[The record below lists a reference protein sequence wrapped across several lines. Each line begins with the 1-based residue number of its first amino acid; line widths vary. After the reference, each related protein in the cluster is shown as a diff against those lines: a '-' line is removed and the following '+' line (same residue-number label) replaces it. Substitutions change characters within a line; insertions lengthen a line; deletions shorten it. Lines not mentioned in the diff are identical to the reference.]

1 MRFSKPDFKGHLL
14 LMFHMK
20 PLVTTV
26 FRWQSDAMS
35 EQEAAIRI
43 GEALGRLRRERG
55 LSQAEA
61 GARIGMTSQGWS
73 LYEAGRRAGLFRPD
87 MQKRL
92 TAALDATPEDLMLL
106 AETVPSPAPAPATD
120 GAGVQSKGRDFE
132 PAPSCSMQRERYR
145 LDTDDM
151 RPWAFAGTIIEYE
164 KDRQPKQGGG
174 AVLQMR
180 DGRLHLGLW
189 QGSDD
194 RGVVLANAVGTQI
207 PFSWRD
213 ILAVSA
219 VTARI
224 EPE

>member
-1 MRFSKPDFKGHLL
+1 
-14 LMFHMK
+14 MFHMK

-26 FRWQSDAMS
+26 FRWQSDVMS

-106 AETVPSPAPAPATD
+106 AETPPSPAPGPASAPATD

-132 PAPSCSMQRERYR
+132 PAPSRTIRRERYR

-151 RPWAFAGTIIEYE
+151 GPWAFAGTIIEYE

-174 AVLQMR
+174 AVLQLR

-194 RGVVLANAVGTQI
+194 RGVVVANTGGTQT

>member
-1 MRFSKPDFKGHLL
+1 MN
-14 LMFHMK
+14 
-20 PLVTTV
+20 
-26 FRWQSDAMS
+26 

-92 TAALDATPEDLMLL
+92 TSALDATPEDLMLL
-106 AETVPSPAPAPATD
+106 AKTTPSPIALPVVD
-120 GAGVQSKGRDFE
+120 GSSVQSKGRDFD
-132 PAPSCSMQRERYR
+132 PVASPKIRREHYR

-151 RPWAFAGTIIEYE
+151 GPWAFAGTIIEYE
-164 KDRQPKQGGG
+164 KDRPPRKSSG
-174 AVLQMR
+174 AVVQLR

-194 RGVVLANAVGTQI
+194 RGVVLANADGIQTQ
-207 PFSWRD
+207 FSWRD
-213 ILAVSA
+213 IVAVSA
-219 VTARI
+219 VTARL
-224 EPE
+224 EPD

>member
-1 MRFSKPDFKGHLL
+1 
-14 LMFHMK
+14 
-20 PLVTTV
+20 
-26 FRWQSDAMS
+26 MS
-35 EQEAAIRI
+35 EHEAAIRI

-106 AETVPSPAPAPATD
+106 AEAAPSPTPPPATD
-120 GAGVQSKGRDFE
+120 GSGVRSYGRDFE
-132 PAPSCSMQRERYR
+132 PAPSRTIRRERYR

-151 RPWAFAGTIIEYE
+151 GPWADLGTIIEYE
-164 KDRQPKQGGG
+164 RGRQPKRGGG
-174 AVLQMR
+174 AVVQMQ

-194 RGVVLANAVGTQI
+194 RGAVLANAAGAETQF
-207 PFSWRD
+207 PWRD
-213 ILAVSA
+213 ISEVSA
-219 VTARI
+219 VTARL
-224 EPE
+224 EPD

>member
-1 MRFSKPDFKGHLL
+1 MN
-14 LMFHMK
+14 
-20 PLVTTV
+20 
-26 FRWQSDAMS
+26 

-73 LYEAGRRAGLFRPD
+73 FYEAGRRAGLFRPD

-92 TAALDATPEDLMLL
+92 TSALDATPEDLMLL
-106 AETVPSPAPAPATD
+106 AKTTPSPIALPVVD
-120 GAGVQSKGRDFE
+120 GSSVQSKGRDFD
-132 PAPSCSMQRERYR
+132 PVASPKIRREHYR

-151 RPWAFAGTIIEYE
+151 GPWAFAGTIIEYE
-164 KDRQPKQGGG
+164 KDRPPRKSSG
-174 AVLQMR
+174 AVVQLR

-194 RGVVLANAVGTQI
+194 RGVVLANADGIQTQ
-207 PFSWRD
+207 FSWRD
-213 ILAVSA
+213 IVAVSA
-219 VTARI
+219 VTARL
-224 EPE
+224 EPD

>member
-1 MRFSKPDFKGHLL
+1 
-14 LMFHMK
+14 
-20 PLVTTV
+20 
-26 FRWQSDAMS
+26 MS

-61 GARIGMTSQGWS
+61 GSRIGMTSQGWS

-92 TAALDATPEDLMLL
+92 TSALEATPEDLMLL
-106 AETVPSPAPAPATD
+106 AETALSPVPTPGTD
-120 GAGVQSKGRDFE
+120 GMGVQAKGRLFD
-132 PAPSCSMQRERYR
+132 PAPSHIMRRERYC
-145 LDTDDM
+145 LDADDM
-151 RPWAFAGTIIEYE
+151 GPWAFVGTIIEYE
-164 KDRQPKQGGG
+164 LGRKPKQGGG
-174 AVLQMR
+174 AVVQLS

-194 RGVVLANAVGTQI
+194 RGIVLANADGVKTQL
-207 PFSWRD
+207 PWHD
-213 ILAVSA
+213 IVSVSA
-219 VTARI
+219 VTGRI

>member
-1 MRFSKPDFKGHLL
+1 MN
-14 LMFHMK
+14 
-20 PLVTTV
+20 
-26 FRWQSDAMS
+26 

-92 TAALDATPEDLMLL
+92 TSTLDATPEDLMLL
-106 AETVPSPAPAPATD
+106 AKTTPSPIALPVVD
-120 GAGVQSKGRDFE
+120 GSSVQSKGRDFD
-132 PAPSCSMQRERYR
+132 PVASPKIRREHYR

-151 RPWAFAGTIIEYE
+151 GPWAFAGTIIEYE
-164 KDRQPKQGGG
+164 KDRPPRKSSG
-174 AVLQMR
+174 AVVQLR

-194 RGVVLANAVGTQI
+194 RGVVLANADGIQTQ
-207 PFSWRD
+207 FSWRD
-213 ILAVSA
+213 IVAVSA
-219 VTARI
+219 VTARL
-224 EPE
+224 EPD